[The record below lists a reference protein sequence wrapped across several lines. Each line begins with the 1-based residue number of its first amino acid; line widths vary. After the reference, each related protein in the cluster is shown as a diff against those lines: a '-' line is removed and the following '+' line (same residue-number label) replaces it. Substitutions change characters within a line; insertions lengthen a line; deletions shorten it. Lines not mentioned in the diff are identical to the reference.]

1 MSSCC
6 NNIDVDELFAY
17 TTFKKVVVRHRSLG
31 YVYYF
36 SALAIF
42 LYTGLYTIWLKEGYV
57 TQIPFIGAVRSTV
70 YQPKTIT
77 TSLNYCATA
86 DAPPTGSFASVLP
99 CLYPDLASGLYS
111 KVTSGEQG
119 ALMVGTRFSFTS
131 EERDPTCANLD
142 YSCYNFQQKTA
153 KQSFYVGGIE
163 NSTILIQNA
172 VSKATQQLYGGN
184 KTLIIDSFDTTRPAA
199 WMTGTNTGN
208 RFQVP
213 LMTSPFRRGCLC
225 YL

>member
-1 MSSCC
+1 
-6 NNIDVDELFAY
+6 
-17 TTFKKVVVRHRSLG
+17 
-31 YVYYF
+31 
-36 SALAIF
+36 
-42 LYTGLYTIWLKEGYV
+42 
-57 TQIPFIGAVRSTV
+57 
-70 YQPKTIT
+70 
-77 TSLNYCATA
+77 
-86 DAPPTGSFASVLP
+86 VLP

-142 YSCYNFQQKTA
+142 YSCYNFRQRTA

-184 KTLIIDSFDTTRPAA
+184 KTLIIDSFDTRRPAA

>member
-1 MSSCC
+1 
-6 NNIDVDELFAY
+6 
-17 TTFKKVVVRHRSLG
+17 
-31 YVYYF
+31 
-36 SALAIF
+36 
-42 LYTGLYTIWLKEGYV
+42 
-57 TQIPFIGAVRSTV
+57 
-70 YQPKTIT
+70 
-77 TSLNYCATA
+77 
-86 DAPPTGSFASVLP
+86 VLP

-184 KTLIIDSFDTTRPAA
+184 KTLIIDSFDTRRPAA